1 MVELLFPATL
11 RQDMRDVI
19 YTPYRSRFKECLQ
32 RLRNVNFFVVDLFSI
47 LRFTESVNLLWNDF
61 RSCPEDLTT
70 IRHKKRP
77 VKGLWQL

>member
-1 MVELLFPATL
+1 MELLFPVTL

-47 LRFTESVNLLWNDF
+47 LRFSPPVKSPFGDSHLGRVVL
-61 RSCPEDLTT
+61 PEDLGI
-70 IRHKKRP
+70 IRH
-77 VKGLWQL
+77 